1 MDARSPVGTLHGRLV
16 HARRV
21 RALAGHFSDLLPT
34 SHRVLDVGCGDG
46 LIDRLVL
53 ERRPDLTIRG
63 IDPLVRADAHIPVAA
78 FDGKTL
84 PFADNSWDTVMF
96 CDVLH
101 HTLEPITLLRE
112 AVRVARISLVIKDHN
127 ADGLLARSTLRLM
140 DVVGN
145 APHGVA
151 LPCNYLTAA
160 EWRRAFADLG
170 LRPVETRERLALYPW
185 WADPVFGRSLHFIAR
200 LDVRSATA

>member
-1 MDARSPVGTLHGRLV
+1 MTWTRRAAASAHGRFV
-16 HARRV
+16 H
-21 RALAGHFSDLLPT
+21 
-34 SHRVLDVGCGDG
+34 
-46 LIDRLVL
+46 LVL

-63 IDPLVRADAHIPVAA
+63 IDPLVRTGTHIPVAA

-127 ADGLLARSTLRLM
+127 ADGL
-140 DVVGN
+140 
-145 APHGVA
+145 
-151 LPCNYLTAA
+151 PCNYLTAA

-200 LDVRSATA
+200 LDVRSAAA